1 MTREEMMR
9 RSEIFFDL
17 AKVYSKMSGNKVEV
31 IIDRY
36 VVWAGDAQ
44 ILFTTSDAIVKFMT
58 TEIMEFLKM
67 EV

>member
-1 MTREEMMR
+1 MTREEMMSK
-9 RSEIFFDL
+9 SEIFFDL
-17 AKVYSKMSGNKVEV
+17 AGVYSKMSGNKVEV

-58 TEIMEFLKM
+58 TEIREFLKT

>member
-9 RSEIFFDL
+9 KSEIFFDL
-17 AKVYSKMSGNKVEV
+17 AGVYSKMSGNKVEV

-58 TEIMEFLKM
+58 TEIREFLKT